1 MHVTMTPDGACVDCG
16 MRFHLA
22 WTSERS
28 ALLLPTRRNL
38 AYAVAAG
45 LLIAASQAAGQ
56 DVLAVVFLV
65 VALFFFARTFLGSFE
80 LFSKHRFVP
89 GKLGPLL
96 RPGRLNLLV
105 PKPYVTTVG
114 TVRFPI
120 DRETYEM
127 FGPEDTLLVE
137 HLRWSRLILAVYR
150 GHR

>member
-1 MHVTMTPDGACVDCG
+1 MTPDGACVDCG
-16 MRFHLA
+16 MRFRLA

-28 ALLLPTRRNL
+28 ALLRPTRRNL

-56 DVLAVVFLV
+56 DVLAVVFLA

-80 LFSKHRFVP
+80 LFVKHRFVA
-89 GKLGPLL
+89 GKLGPLV
-96 RPGRLNLLV
+96 RRGRFNPLV
-105 PKPYVTTVG
+105 PKPYATTVG
-114 TVRFPI
+114 AVRFPI
-120 DRETYEM
+120 DRETYGM